1 MNHPTRQYALQ
12 TACPDLDPALIKDF
26 VTRMDP
32 DYFDQYSLEAT
43 ITHLQLVGKLN
54 PDHPCALHITKEQAD
69 VFEVTIVAYDY
80 FSEFAT
86 ICGILSAFGLDIQ
99 EALIFTYTDEPSG
112 NDGATRQK
120 IRVPRARRGRPP
132 SPSHRPGLARKKVV
146 DVFRVQLLPGFTLD
160 HTEQTQ
166 LSAELEAMI
175 RLLDTQHIRD
185 ARRQVNRRLTETLGK
200 LRTKTPGFIHP
211 VQILFDNNLSPN
223 ETVIDI
229 DSVDTP
235 AFLYAFANAL
245 AMRGI
250 YIAKAKVDSDG
261 LTVRNRFYVKNR
273 HGEKLKKGTEQQ
285 ELTVAAALIKEFT
298 HFLTWA
304 PDPAKALEHFD
315 QLLDQLLE
323 EPQTVAELSLLTQ
336 KPLLG
341 HLARLFGSSDFLWED
356 FLRRQHTNLLPAME
370 EFKKRPQVRSKAE
383 LTKGLQTS
391 LKIVRRPDERKKR
404 LNEFKDRELFR
415 IDMKHL
421 LENTPLPD
429 FSHALTNLA
438 DVILNQALMEAQAV
452 VDRSQKRPVRANGHP
467 YPFTIC
473 GVGKLGGTELG
484 YASDIEVLF
493 VYDTNKT
500 ASTKKQTTPSEY
512 FEALVQEILG
522 WIDAKQEGIFHIDTR
537 LRPHGK
543 MGLFAHSL
551 VEIRQYYSPKGQ
563 AAPFERQA
571 LIKLRYVA
579 GDAALGDL
587 VEKHRDEFV
596 YSQVPWPLDTA
607 VHLRDRQTKEL
618 VPAGA
623 IHVKYSPGGLVDI
636 EYTAQYL
643 QVMHGHRAPS
653 LQTPNTLQALDAL
666 AKEELLTGEEAQDL
680 KEDYLFLRQVIDAL
694 RIVRGNAKDLV
705 LPKSGSNGLIFLA
718 RRMGFITED
727 WLAGA
732 KALEQ
737 EIQRRMKQTRQV
749 FTKHFMNRQ
758 PERQKKPRS
767 RKSPSRKP
775 VSS

>member
-1 MNHPTRQYALQ
+1 MNHPTRQHALQ

-32 DYFDQYSLEAT
+32 DYFGQYSLETT
-43 ITHLQLVGKLN
+43 ITHLQLAGKLN
-54 PDHPCALHITKEQAD
+54 PDQPCALHITKEQAD
-69 VFEVTIVAYDY
+69 VFELAIVAYDY

-86 ICGILSAFGLDIQ
+86 LCGILSAFGLDIQ
-99 EALIFTYTDEPSG
+99 EALIFTYTDQPSS
-112 NDGATRQK
+112 NDRATRHK
-120 IRVPRARRGRPP
+120 IRVPRARRGRPL

-146 DVFRVQLLPGFTLD
+146 DVFRVQLLPGFTLG

-175 RLLDTQHIRD
+175 RLLDTQDTRE
-185 ARRQVNRRLTETLGK
+185 ARRQVNRRLIETLGK
-200 LRTKTPGFIHP
+200 LRIERPSFFHP
-211 VQILFDNNLSPN
+211 VQIRFHNDLSPS
-223 ETVIDI
+223 ETVMDI
-229 DSVDTP
+229 RSMDTP

-250 YIAKAKVDSDG
+250 YIAKAKVEVEG
-261 LTVRNRFYVKNR
+261 MTVRNRFYVRNR

-315 QLLDQLLE
+315 QLLDQLLKE
-323 EPQTVAELSLLTQ
+323 HQTVAELSLLTR

-341 HLARLFGSSDFLWED
+341 HLAQLFGSSDFLWED

-370 EFKKRPQVRSKAE
+370 EFQKRPQVRSKAD
-383 LTKGLQTS
+383 LTRALRTILRTG
-391 LKIVRRPDERKKR
+391 REPAERKKR
-404 LNEFKDRELFR
+404 LNQFKDRELFR

-421 LENTPLPD
+421 LEGTPLPD
-429 FSHALTNLA
+429 FSRALTNLA
-438 DVILNQALMEAQAV
+438 DVILNQVLMEAQAV
-452 VDRSQKRPVRANGHP
+452 VARSQKRPVRANGHP
-467 YPFTIC
+467 SPFTIC

-493 VYDTNKT
+493 VYDTDKT

-551 VEIRQYYSPKGQ
+551 EEIRQYYTPKGM

-596 YSQVPWPLDTA
+596 YSRESWPLDTA
-607 VHLRDRQTKEL
+607 LHLRDRQTKEL

-653 LQTPNTLQALDAL
+653 LQTPNTLQALEAL
-666 AKEELLTGEEAQDL
+666 AKEGLLTGEEAQNL

-705 LPKSGSNGLIFLA
+705 LPPSGSDGLIFLA
-718 RRMGFITED
+718 RRTGFITED

-737 EIQRRMKQTRQV
+737 EIQRRMQRTRQV

-767 RKSPSRKP
+767 QKSPSRSS